1 MKMRGI
7 RKRFNVLLSMFM
19 VMTIILSIAPT
30 SVYAQEPVTTQR
42 APKVRNYRVR
52 HIRQSVDGTYRDES
66 LAYYET
72 LTGRVGNR
80 TKAVA
85 NRSYEGFQ
93 ALIPEQVTIAP
104 SGDITVSVYY
114 ARRKFTTYFKTGD
127 SSQDFYETF
136 LYGTKQSTPAQPRI
150 PGKTFRYWEYRDA
163 KGNWKVWNPGIQQAG
178 DLTVY
183 ARYNVPMKSTYVINY
198 WYQKSSD
205 QLSYSDAEKNYSLY
219 ATETK
224 TQDINTDVVYNGTLY
239 ESTYRKYNR
248 RKTEAENARKTVRLD
263 GTTVV
268 NVYYDRPVMTITL
281 VYYNLSTKKED
292 HREKYQAIYGH
303 STTGIFSLN
312 PKYKWTS
319 KTDPGRQT
327 DTPSTFG
334 KQEYYMTDDYH
345 TEYHARELESTN
357 KDIKVYA
364 VVHYQ
369 NTDGTWTKDIRTK
382 KQGLVTDESNFYYYF
397 PESSSYFH
405 PLYYWTNSENEF
417 TTDVSSSNPNLV
429 QYQSG
434 QRIYVLRN
442 KKPVNDY
449 DGDGVSYIHFYLSR
463 KSFQLKFVNA
473 DNRPVSLFY
482 GAPLSYAKNS
492 LDHPIKPASVPRH
505 YVFGGW
511 YTTSTFQKGSELNLK
526 STMGTQN
533 RFVYA
538 KWEEPR
544 IKVTIKSN
552 GATSKLPSSVTIPM
566 NSSIHKEIPTIPSR
580 DGYWFDGW
588 YKDAEFTKPFDVNEK
603 IDKDMTIYAKWK
615 GRARAKWLIRYVDKN
630 GKVLSESDIGTS
642 NLYSVLTV
650 YAKKIAN
657 YTADY
662 ASKNLTLS
670 SSDQINR
677 LEFVYSKNVLKDKNI
692 KKTKR
697 IQTPNTADGSKVE
710 SYMVFL
716 GMSLLS
722 FLWIWFHRRDKAS

>member
-1 MKMRGI
+1 
-7 RKRFNVLLSMFM
+7 
-19 VMTIILSIAPT
+19 
-30 SVYAQEPVTTQR
+30 
-42 APKVRNYRVR
+42 
-52 HIRQSVDGTYRDES
+52 
-66 LAYYET
+66 
-72 LTGRVGNR
+72 
-80 TKAVA
+80 
-85 NRSYEGFQ
+85 
-93 ALIPEQVTIAP
+93 
-104 SGDITVSVYY
+104 
-114 ARRKFTTYFKTGD
+114 
-127 SSQDFYETF
+127 
-136 LYGTKQSTPAQPRI
+136 
-150 PGKTFRYWEYRDA
+150 
-163 KGNWKVWNPGIQQAG
+163 
-178 DLTVY
+178 
-183 ARYNVPMKSTYVINY
+183 
-198 WYQKSSD
+198 
-205 QLSYSDAEKNYSLY
+205 
-219 ATETK
+219 
-224 TQDINTDVVYNGTLY
+224 
-239 ESTYRKYNR
+239 
-248 RKTEAENARKTVRLD
+248 
-263 GTTVV
+263 
-268 NVYYDRPVMTITL
+268 
-281 VYYNLSTKKED
+281 
-292 HREKYQAIYGH
+292 
-303 STTGIFSLN
+303 
-312 PKYKWTS
+312 
-319 KTDPGRQT
+319 
-327 DTPSTFG
+327 
-334 KQEYYMTDDYH
+334 MTDDYH

-630 GKVLSESDIGTS
+630 GKVLSEADIGTS

-677 LEFVYSKNVLKDKNI
+677 LEFVYSKNIPKDKNI

-722 FLWIWFHRRDKAS
+722 FLWIWFHRRDKVS